1 MTFRKLLIAAGALAA
16 LTSSSFAQDWPNRTV
31 TMLIPFAAGGP
42 IDVLGRILQPYLSEQ
57 LGQQVIIEN
66 VGGGGGM
73 TGSLRVSQAAVD
85 SHMFVLGSIGTHA
98 ISQSIH
104 KKPPYHPGNDFQPVM
119 LVADAPLVLLV
130 RKDLPASNLNEFIA
144 YAKSNAGKMQF
155 GSGGTGTSSHIGC
168 VLLNQTIGVDV
179 VHVPY
184 RGGGPAL
191 QDLIG
196 GRLDYICNYISTALT
211 AVNSGQAK
219 VLATLASARAA
230 AFADV
235 PTADQQGL
243 KNFDISA
250 WNAAFL
256 PKSATPQQVARL
268 NKALSAVQ
276 DNPGFRKRLEE
287 QGLIGISPERRTPEY
302 LAKFVASEIEKWA
315 APVKASGVQTD

>member
-1 MTFRKLLIAAGALAA
+1 MTLRKLLIAAGALAA
-16 LTSSSFAQDWPNRTV
+16 LTSPATAQDWPNRTV

-98 ISQSIH
+98 ISQSMH
-104 KKPPYHPGNDFQPVM
+104 KKPPYHPGTDFQPVM

-130 RKDLPASNLNEFIA
+130 RKDLPAANLNEFVA
-144 YAKSNAGKMQF
+144 TTKADAGKMQF

-191 QDLIG
+191 QDLVG

-211 AVNSGQAK
+211 AVNSGQAR
-219 VLATLASARAA
+219 VIATLASERAA
-230 AFADV
+230 AFPDV

-250 WNAAFL
+250 WNAVFL
-256 PKSATPQQVARL
+256 PKSATPAQVTRL
-268 NKALSAVQ
+268 NKALAAIQ
-276 DNPGFRKRLEE
+276 DNPAFRKRIEE
-287 QGLIGISPERRTPEY
+287 QGLIGIPPERRTPEF
-302 LAKFVASEIEKWA
+302 LGKFVASEIEKWA
-315 APVKASGVQTD
+315 APVKAAGVQTD

>member
-1 MTFRKLLIAAGALAA
+1 MMVRKLLIAACAVVA
-16 LTSSSFAQDWPNRTV
+16 LTSAASAQYWPNRTV

-73 TGSLRVSQAAVD
+73 TGSLRVSQAAVE

-98 ISQSIH
+98 ISQSMH
-104 KKPPYHPGNDFQPVM
+104 KKPPYHPVNDFQPVM

-130 RKDLPASNLNEFIA
+130 RKDLPANNLQEFIA
-144 YAKSNAGKMQF
+144 YAKANAGKMQF
-155 GSGGTGTSSHIGC
+155 GSGGSGTSSHIGC

-191 QDLIG
+191 QDLVG
-196 GRLDYICNYISTALT
+196 GRLDYICNYVSTALT
-211 AVNSGQAK
+211 AVNSGQAR
-219 VLATLASARAA
+219 VLASLVLERAA
-230 AFADV
+230 AFPDV

-250 WNAAFL
+250 WNAVFL
-256 PKSATPQQVARL
+256 PKSATAAQVARL

-276 DNPGFRKRLEE
+276 DNPAFRKRLEE
-287 QGLIGISPERRTPEY
+287 QGLIGVAPERRTPEY
-302 LAKFVASEIEKWA
+302 LRKFVSDEIEKWA
-315 APVKASGVQTD
+315 APVKAAGVQTD

>member
-98 ISQSIH
+98 ISQSMH

-130 RKDLPASNLNEFIA
+130 RKDLPASNLNEFIS

-196 GRLDYICNYISTALT
+196 GRLDYICNYISTGLT

-219 VLATLASARAA
+219 VLATLASTRAA

-276 DNPGFRKRLEE
+276 DNPAFRKRLDE
-287 QGLIGISPERRTPEY
+287 QGLIGISPERRTPDY